1 MKNKFIKLGVLLF
14 ICSIML
20 CSCKLQKDDLENANI
35 YTTVYPITYLTNYLY
50 KDYSTVQS
58 IYPNGC
64 DLYTFK
70 LTSKQIKNYSEGDL
84 FIYNGLSNEKEIAKT
99 LLNKNKQL
107 LIIDVSYG
115 LSLNNDVTEL
125 WLSPKNYLMLAKN
138 IKENLSNYLT
148 SKYIIEQVNKNYNDF
163 EEKIS
168 LMDANLRNIGLNA
181 KNENKN
187 TIVVNSNAFKFLESY
202 GFNVISLEDEENQKE
217 NKLNSIKNKF
227 LSKKYTNILC
237 LDTKEN
243 DDIVNNLVNN
253 YKAKLTVI
261 PSLTLS
267 KENDDYFSTMT
278 SFIENIKN
286 VAS

>member
-227 LSKKYTNILC
+227 LSTKYTNILC

-267 KENDDYFSTMT
+267 KENEDYFSTMT

>member
-58 IYPNGC
+58 IYPNDC

-261 PSLTLS
+261 SSLTLS
-267 KENDDYFSTMT
+267 KENEDYFSTMT

>member
-267 KENDDYFSTMT
+267 KENEDYFSTMT

>member
-168 LMDANLRNIGLNA
+168 LMDANLRNIGLNV

-267 KENDDYFSTMT
+267 KENEDYFSTMT